1 MKPTPEETQSQERH
15 SMDHLIEPPQPEYLE
30 ATNDQTAAKKPLR
43 TPEPTPPQTHG
54 KGNKLKVPRKKD
66 PMYDSVDRR
75 DSRYSV
81 ITGPRSRDP
90 NNRKL
95 DKAML
100 DNIRRN
106 RLDDERDAFNN
117 LKGKN
122 ARRLLETEDIIR
134 GTLEL
139 LDTDPW
145 DDLGNW

>member
-1 MKPTPEETQSQERH
+1 
-15 SMDHLIEPPQPEYLE
+15 
-30 ATNDQTAAKKPLR
+30 
-43 TPEPTPPQTHG
+43 
-54 KGNKLKVPRKKD
+54 
-66 PMYDSVDRR
+66 MYDSVDRR

-117 LKGKN
+117 LRGKN
-122 ARRLLETEDIIR
+122 TRRLLETEDIIR